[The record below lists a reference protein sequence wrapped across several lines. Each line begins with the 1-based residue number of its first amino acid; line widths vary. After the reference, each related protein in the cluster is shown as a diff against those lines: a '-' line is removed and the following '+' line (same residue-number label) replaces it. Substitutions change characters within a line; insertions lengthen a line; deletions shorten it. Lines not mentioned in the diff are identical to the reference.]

1 MPKNIFSHRTLS
13 GLLIFPLILAYLFY
27 GLAYIQNTSFVIDGE
42 RYYALF
48 DDAMIS
54 MKYAQNLANG
64 DGLVWNPGEA
74 PVEGYSNPLWVVY
87 MALLHLLPLPV
98 SKIGLAVQLSGLLFL
113 AINLFVVKKIGDELS
128 DSPWVGL
135 LAAFITAF
143 YLPLNNWGLQ
153 GMEVSL
159 LALMVSTA
167 IWWAI
172 RCVKN
177 SSFSPWLYLFL
188 GLATF
193 VRIDMAVPYL
203 AIMLYLFW
211 FDQQNRK
218 KHFLWGAV
226 ILAAFLGAQ
235 TLFRLV
241 YYGDLLPNTYYLKM
255 TGVPL
260 WFRIGHG
267 IYVYWQFLWT
277 TNWILY
283 LIPLA
288 FIIGTRDRYG
298 LLLALVFLSVS
309 AYSVYV
315 GGDAWEHRGGAN
327 RFIAVGMPAFFV
339 TFSYTLEQAR
349 KAIFDK
355 QPFWLCSIG
364 WILQFAVVVIS
375 VVNFGTMI
383 DENYINRL
391 LLNRQPLFV
400 RGTERYT
407 QMGLMI
413 QEFTSEDAR
422 VAVVTAGAIPYY
434 ANRNAIDLMGKSDSV
449 IAQSPMRVKLTRQG
463 MKDFRPGHSKWDY
476 TYSILEL
483 KPDVVAQLWDETTPE
498 AEPMMEGDYRK
509 VTFGDIPM
517 YLRLDSP
524 YIAWD
529 IVEKLA
535 ERSTLSE
542 NGD

>member
-1 MPKNIFSHRTLS
+1 
-13 GLLIFPLILAYLFY
+13 
-27 GLAYIQNTSFVIDGE
+27 
-42 RYYALF
+42 
-48 DDAMIS
+48 
-54 MKYAQNLANG
+54 
-64 DGLVWNPGEA
+64 
-74 PVEGYSNPLWVVY
+74 
-87 MALLHLLPLPV
+87 
-98 SKIGLAVQLSGLLFL
+98 
-113 AINLFVVKKIGDELS
+113 
-128 DSPWVGL
+128 
-135 LAAFITAF
+135 
-143 YLPLNNWGLQ
+143 
-153 GMEVSL
+153 
-159 LALMVSTA
+159 
-167 IWWAI
+167 
-172 RCVKN
+172 
-177 SSFSPWLYLFL
+177 
-188 GLATF
+188 
-193 VRIDMAVPYL
+193 
-203 AIMLYLFW
+203 
-211 FDQQNRK
+211 
-218 KHFLWGAV
+218 
-226 ILAAFLGAQ
+226 
-235 TLFRLV
+235 
-241 YYGDLLPNTYYLKM
+241 
-255 TGVPL
+255 
-260 WFRIGHG
+260 
-267 IYVYWQFLWT
+267 
-277 TNWILY
+277 
-283 LIPLA
+283 
-288 FIIGTRDRYG
+288 
-298 LLLALVFLSVS
+298 
-309 AYSVYV
+309 
-315 GGDAWEHRGGAN
+315 
-327 RFIAVGMPAFFV
+327 
-339 TFSYTLEQAR
+339 
-349 KAIFDK
+349 
-355 QPFWLCSIG
+355 
-364 WILQFAVVVIS
+364 